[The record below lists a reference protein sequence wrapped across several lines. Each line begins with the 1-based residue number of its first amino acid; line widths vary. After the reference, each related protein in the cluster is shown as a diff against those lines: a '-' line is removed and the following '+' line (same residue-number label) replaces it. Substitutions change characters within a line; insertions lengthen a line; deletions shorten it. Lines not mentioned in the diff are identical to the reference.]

1 MRDSPGNSSKHL
13 PRSWNSV
20 AVLKHFGIC
29 ADPDDHPSSLRSGGC
44 SPLNTKTVDGMTHS
58 PTQRA
63 RGILPR
69 ALKDESVI
77 LIKAC
82 PELRLTY
89 ELRLATFMAQQSRR
103 RLLVITTV
111 DCSASSA
118 LQAFAREHGIV
129 IRSHK
134 S

>member
-1 MRDSPGNSSKHL
+1 ML
-13 PRSWNSV
+13 
-20 AVLKHFGIC
+20 
-29 ADPDDHPSSLRSGGC
+29 
-44 SPLNTKTVDGMTHS
+44 DGVTHS

-63 RGILPR
+63 RGILPD
-69 ALKDESVI
+69 ALKNDSVI

-103 RLLVITTV
+103 QLLVITTV
-111 DCSASSA
+111 DCAASSA

-129 IRSHK
+129 IRRHK

>member
-1 MRDSPGNSSKHL
+1 
-13 PRSWNSV
+13 
-20 AVLKHFGIC
+20 
-29 ADPDDHPSSLRSGGC
+29 
-44 SPLNTKTVDGMTHS
+44 MTNS

-63 RGILPR
+63 RGILPD

-82 PELRLTY
+82 SELRLTY
-89 ELRLATFMAQQSRR
+89 ELRLATFIAQQSRR

-111 DCSASSA
+111 DCTASSA

>member
-1 MRDSPGNSSKHL
+1 
-13 PRSWNSV
+13 
-20 AVLKHFGIC
+20 
-29 ADPDDHPSSLRSGGC
+29 
-44 SPLNTKTVDGMTHS
+44 MTHS

-63 RGILPR
+63 RGILPD

-82 PELRLTY
+82 SELRLAY
-89 ELRLATFMAQQSRR
+89 ELRLATFIAQQSWR
-103 RLLVITTV
+103 RLLVITSV
-111 DCSASSA
+111 DWIASSA
-118 LQAFAREHGIV
+118 LRAFAREHGIV

>member
-1 MRDSPGNSSKHL
+1 MISQVLGFNWLLINS
-13 PRSWNSV
+13 RSVS
-20 AVLKHFGIC
+20 G
-29 ADPDDHPSSLRSGGC
+29 HP
-44 SPLNTKTVDGMTHS
+44 VDGMTHS

-63 RGILPR
+63 RGILPD
-69 ALKDESVI
+69 AMKDESVI

-82 PELRLTY
+82 SELRFTY

-103 RLLVITTV
+103 HLLVITTV
-111 DCSASSA
+111 DCTASSA

-129 IRSHK
+129 IQSHK

>member
-1 MRDSPGNSSKHL
+1 
-13 PRSWNSV
+13 
-20 AVLKHFGIC
+20 
-29 ADPDDHPSSLRSGGC
+29 
-44 SPLNTKTVDGMTHS
+44 MTNS

-63 RGILPR
+63 RGILPD

-82 PELRLTY
+82 SELRLTY
-89 ELRLATFMAQQSRR
+89 ELRLATFIAQQSRR
-103 RLLVITTV
+103 RLLVITTE
-111 DCSASSA
+111 DCTASSA

-129 IRSHK
+129 IRSHE

>member
-1 MRDSPGNSSKHL
+1 
-13 PRSWNSV
+13 
-20 AVLKHFGIC
+20 
-29 ADPDDHPSSLRSGGC
+29 
-44 SPLNTKTVDGMTHS
+44 MTHS

-63 RGILPR
+63 RGILPD

-82 PELRLTY
+82 SELRLTY
-89 ELRLATFMAQQSRR
+89 ELRLATFIAQQSRR
-103 RLLVITTV
+103 HLLVIITV
-111 DCSASSA
+111 DCTASSA
-118 LQAFAREHGIV
+118 LHAFAREHGIV